1 MAKSYKIIGFCKGA
15 QRSMIWNRKMIFIVH
30 QVLCRCVNYYTLQPT
45 GYRKL
50 VFIGKLST
58 GLKRFHKKYRRIHV
72 LSFIGGAPSE
82 RNLEIFA
89 AIVKL
94 VMLFYAILD
103 FSHLTHNPTLLASR
117 DGLQTDNIEKMVNMS
132 KI

>member
-1 MAKSYKIIGFCKGA
+1 MFTKFSFVK
-15 QRSMIWNRKMIFIVH
+15 SMIISYN
-30 QVLCRCVNYYTLQPT
+30 QLYNYEFFYTGQ
-45 GYRKL
+45 
-50 VFIGKLST
+50 LST
-58 GLKRFHKKYRRIHV
+58 GLKRFRRKYRRSHI
-72 LSFIGGAPSE
+72 SGFIYRVVAE
-82 RNLEIFA
+82 RNLEISA

>member
-1 MAKSYKIIGFCKGA
+1 MDSLVFL
-15 QRSMIWNRKMIFIVH
+15 VH

-50 VFIGKLST
+50 VFIGKLSS
-58 GLKRFHKKYRRIHV
+58 GLKR
-72 LSFIGGAPSE
+72 
-82 RNLEIFA
+82 FA

-103 FSHLTHNPTLLASR
+103 FSHLPHNPTLLASR